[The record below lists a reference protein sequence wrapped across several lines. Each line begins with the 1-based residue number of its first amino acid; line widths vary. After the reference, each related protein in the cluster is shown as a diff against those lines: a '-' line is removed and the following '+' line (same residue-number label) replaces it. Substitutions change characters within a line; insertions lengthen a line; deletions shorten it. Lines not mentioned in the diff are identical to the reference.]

1 MTDCVIANHSDWW
14 VAGRMSCDVQLGGV
28 YMYLDLEAASVDLGV
43 LELWVHHGDSLG
55 IEAMPWPIA
64 GRVSQ
69 GLG

>member
-1 MTDCVIANHSDWW
+1 MC
-14 VAGRMSCDVQLGGV
+14 CDVQLGGV
-28 YMYLDLEAASVDLGV
+28 YIYLDLEATRVDLGV

-55 IEAMPWPIA
+55 IEAMPWSIA